1 MRTSILANR
10 RALDRRKSNMDEFKI
25 KRSAMT
31 IFKYLSFNDI
41 NAYLGS
47 LFDIS
52 LFAKAFESVDR
63 VVAMLVFVAVVM
75 IIFAFIF
82 RRTISVIPAA
92 AARIRLGRIDYI
104 KY

>member
-1 MRTSILANR
+1 
-10 RALDRRKSNMDEFKI
+10 MDEFKI

-31 IFKYLSFNDI
+31 IFKHLSFNDI

-92 AARIRLGRIDYI
+92 AARIHLGRIDYI
-104 KY
+104 RHSPK